1 MSFTYPSSP
10 GSSSSVFIPFNSPS
24 SNPVVQPVTRSRT
37 LFYLSIRDSS
47 IPYSSRRKGKG
58 RQYGE
63 TLDVADEE
71 QGLMDGQDGRSGL
84 PPRWVDISEEV
95 EEILSRLKPKIAQL
109 DKLHAKHVLP
119 GFTDRTAEERE
130 IERQTSEITR
140 DFRKCSSLIGTIVP
154 SRKNSR
160 VETLTAKNVQRGLAQ
175 KVQDASGQFRKKQR
189 VYMQKLQGHAIK
201 NKDILAASGAIKLH
215 GPEGIDELKEDEE
228 ASQMQSQSQV
238 AVDIDIDKRTK
249 EITQIASSISELA
262 DLFRDLG
269 NLVVAQ
275 GTVLD
280 SVEYNVQTTARELTG
295 AVEELK
301 TAQRYQANTGRRK
314 CILFLVL
321 CIVGVIIV
329 LIYKPRSHDAIPVV
343 PSDSTDYPVNTI
355 HSEYYFIPSH
365 SRSHIKSRPTKT
377 RRPVVRPSPLPD
389 YIGDDEE

>member
-1 MSFTYPSSP
+1 MSFPYPSSP
-10 GSSSSVFIPFNSPS
+10 GSSSSAFIPFNSPS
-24 SNPVVQPVTRSRT
+24 STPVVQPVTRSRT

-71 QGLMDGQDGRSGL
+71 QGLMDGQDGRSGF
-84 PPRWVDISEEV
+84 DISEEV

-154 SRKNSR
+154 SRKKSR

-215 GPEGIDELKEDEE
+215 GSEGIDELKEDEE

-301 TAQRYQANTGRRK
+301 TAQSLVSQA
-314 CILFLVL
+314 IF
-321 CIVGVIIV
+321 
-329 LIYKPRSHDAIPVV
+329 
-343 PSDSTDYPVNTI
+343 
-355 HSEYYFIPSH
+355 
-365 SRSHIKSRPTKT
+365 
-377 RRPVVRPSPLPD
+377 
-389 YIGDDEE
+389 